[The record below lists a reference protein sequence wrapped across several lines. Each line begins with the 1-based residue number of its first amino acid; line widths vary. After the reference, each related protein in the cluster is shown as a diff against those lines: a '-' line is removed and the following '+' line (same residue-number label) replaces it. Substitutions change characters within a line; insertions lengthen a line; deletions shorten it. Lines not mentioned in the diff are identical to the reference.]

1 MKWNEEAVVFDCN
14 GAPLIGVMHHPEQP
28 KATGVVIVVP
38 DGPQYRAGCARQL
51 VLWSRYLCEHGYP
64 VLRFDFSGLGDSGGE
79 FKGFTDID
87 EDVDAAIDVFL
98 EKQPLLEKVVL
109 WGECS
114 SASAIMM
121 YAWRNK
127 VITHLILQN
136 PWLRDEASQAQ
147 TYIKHYY
154 LHRLTQKSFWHKLMK
169 FRFNPLT
176 SLRSLY
182 GLWRK
187 SKQIKQL
194 SSSEL
199 IEWDSSL
206 PFQDRAR
213 EGLARFDGDLLLVMS
228 GRSLIG
234 KEFDEVVKASDRW
247 QSIMKDKQVD
257 RLDFEHADHTFS
269 RISDREAMID
279 QLLAWL
285 KDHAK

>member
-1 MKWNEEAVVFDCN
+1 MSWNEEAIVIDCD
-14 GAPLIGVMHHPEQP
+14 GAPLTGIIHHPKKP
-28 KATGVVIVVP
+28 KSTGVVVVVP

-51 VLWSRYLCEHGYP
+51 VLWARYLCEHGYP

-87 EDVDAAIDVFL
+87 ADIDSAITVFL
-98 EKQPLLEKVVL
+98 DKQPLLEKIVL

-127 VITHLILQN
+127 HIKHLVLQN
-136 PWLRDEASQAQ
+136 PWVRDEASQAQ

-154 LHRLTQKSFWHKLMK
+154 WHRLTQKGFWKKLLK
-169 FRFNPLT
+169 FRFNPFT
-176 SLRSLY
+176 SATSMFQ
-182 GLWRK
+182 LWRK
-187 SKQIKQL
+187 SRQMKQV
-194 SSSEL
+194 SNRDFS
-199 IEWDSSL
+199 EWDNGL

-213 EGLARFDGDLLLVMS
+213 EGLSRFDGNMLFVMS

-247 QSIMKDKQVD
+247 QAILTEKNVD
-257 RLDFEHADHTFS
+257 RLDFEDADHTFS
-269 RISDREAMID
+269 RISDRELMIEKM
-279 QLLAWL
+279 LIWL
-285 KDHAK
+285 QQQT